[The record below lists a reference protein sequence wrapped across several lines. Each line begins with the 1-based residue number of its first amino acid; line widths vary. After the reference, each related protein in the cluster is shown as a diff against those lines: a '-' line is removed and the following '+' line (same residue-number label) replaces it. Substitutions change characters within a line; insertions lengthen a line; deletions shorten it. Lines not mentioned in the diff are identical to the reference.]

1 MKKPI
6 SMLVAAT
13 ALLAVTGAPS
23 MAQNWPSKQTIHMI
37 VPFPA
42 GGGTDVVARIVAKYL
57 GERLHQTIIVE
68 NRGGANGQIGLM
80 ALKQATPD
88 GYTIEVTSDTPMTVN
103 PWIYKNVGYDALRD
117 FIPVTSLI
125 RLPSMLA
132 VHPSL
137 PARTVAEFI
146 ALAKSKPGVINYGS
160 AGVGNF
166 SHLQMELFSQA
177 AGIKLV
183 HVPYKGTG
191 PLAVGML
198 GGEVQAGFNNVSTL
212 WQQVQAGKLIA
223 LGVAEPKRMP
233 DLPNV
238 PAIAETLPG
247 FDIAPWVGL
256 VVPVGTPKD
265 IVDRLVT
272 ETNAVMTDPVV
283 VKQFK
288 DQQLS
293 VMLLEREK
301 FAALI
306 KKDLDKWEKVI
317 KTAGIKMEGQ

>member
-1 MKKPI
+1 
-6 SMLVAAT
+6 
-13 ALLAVTGAPS
+13 
-23 MAQNWPSKQTIHMI
+23 
-37 VPFPA
+37 
-42 GGGTDVVARIVAKYL
+42 
-57 GERLHQTIIVE
+57 
-68 NRGGANGQIGLM
+68 
-80 ALKQATPD
+80 
-88 GYTIEVTSDTPMTVN
+88 
-103 PWIYKNVGYDALRD
+103 
-117 FIPVTSLI
+117 
-125 RLPSMLA
+125 LP
-132 VHPSL
+132 
-137 PARTVAEFI
+137 
-146 ALAKSKPGVINYGS
+146 KPGAINYGS

-212 WQQVQAGKLIA
+212 LPQVQAGKLIA

-233 DLPNV
+233 DLPDV
-238 PAIAETLPG
+238 PAIAETIPG

-265 IVDRLVT
+265 IVDRLVK
-272 ETNAVMTDPVV
+272 ESHAVMTDPVV

-288 DQQLS
+288 EQQLN
-293 VMLLEREK
+293 VMLLERDK

-306 KKDLDKWEKVI
+306 KKDRDKWEKVI
-317 KTAGIKMEGQ
+317 KTAGISMEGQ